1 MQPLIIRDLVQGLE
15 SKCFTD
21 ENNELC
27 PFSIYAITLTGED
40 EALSDTCKSKKC
52 TESLIKSF
60 KEINVDR
67 FAAYENLSFTTES
80 YTYQDINS
88 IKNSISFL
96 ESDKCKSSHETSDA
110 GDYITTKITTV
121 LLPLL

>member
-67 FAAYENLSFTTES
+67 FAAYENLSFTTE
-80 YTYQDINS
+80 
-88 IKNSISFL
+88 K
-96 ESDKCKSSHETSDA
+96 SDKCKSSHETSDA

-121 LLPLL
+121 LLPLLILTLLLFLY

>member
-15 SKCFTD
+15 SKCFTN

-27 PFSIYAITLTGED
+27 PFSIYTITLTGED

-60 KEINVDR
+60 KEININR

-88 IKNSISFL
+88 IKISFL

-110 GDYITTKITTV
+110 SDFITTKITTI